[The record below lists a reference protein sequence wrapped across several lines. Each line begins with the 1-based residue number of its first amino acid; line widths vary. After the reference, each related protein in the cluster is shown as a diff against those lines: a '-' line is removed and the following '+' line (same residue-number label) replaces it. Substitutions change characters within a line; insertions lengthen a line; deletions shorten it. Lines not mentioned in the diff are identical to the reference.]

1 LASLSGW
8 TEVALFTTLFIT
20 LIGLL
25 VVGMNVKYG
34 ENFDAT
40 FGKPDRLSG
49 VQQQLTD
56 YQNTQQQAVSQGQAS
71 STGLGMSLTTTWNI
85 IASGIGIMWNF
96 LTGGFIEDIV
106 GMIGFPT
113 IVGTIL
119 RILFVLSMGFI
130 LLKLVLRIK
139 P

>member
-1 LASLSGW
+1 MASLSSW

-25 VVGMNVKYG
+25 VVNMNVKYD
-34 ENFDAT
+34 ENYDPT
-40 FGKPDRLSG
+40 FGNPDRLSG
-49 VQQQLTD
+49 VQQELTD
-56 YQNTQQQAVSQGQAS
+56 YQDTMKTAVSQGEAS
-71 STGLGMSLTTTWNI
+71 STGLGMSLTTTWSI
-85 IASGIGIMWNF
+85 ISAGIGIMWNF
-96 LTGGFIEDIV
+96 LTGGFIEDIC
-106 GMIGFPT
+106 GMIEFPT